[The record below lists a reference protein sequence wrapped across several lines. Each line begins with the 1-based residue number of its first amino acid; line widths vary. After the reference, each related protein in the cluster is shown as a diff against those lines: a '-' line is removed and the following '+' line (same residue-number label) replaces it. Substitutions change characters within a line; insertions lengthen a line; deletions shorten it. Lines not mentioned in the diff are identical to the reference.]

1 VDPRGTAAGEL
12 IASPAGALERLAAHS
27 AEGFPNL
34 LAARRRTAQRLD
46 EMRARVAKIALPD
59 DACIVLFGSWGRGE
73 LTEHSDDDWLLLVDG
88 EVRDDVHGPIVA
100 RLRELL
106 GAEDRKPG
114 TQGVFGAAAS
124 APVLAN
130 RIGLDEDT
138 NRSLTRRMLLLLES
152 VPVAG
157 DGAYARCW
165 ERVLD
170 SYLDDATKDFRPPRF
185 LLNDLVRYWRT
196 ICVDFVGKQ
205 REDEEKW
212 GLRNAKLR
220 TGRKILFSAG
230 LLPILLCDR
239 HRRADMR
246 PFLIAQLQAPA
257 TDRLAAA
264 FAAYDLMDSGGRALD
279 AYDRWIGMIGDEATR
294 AELAGVRRDSVDASD
309 AFAQVRRAGRDL
321 EAGLLAL
328 LFETPLVVLV
338 REYGVF

>member
-1 VDPRGTAAGEL
+1 L
-12 IASPAGALERLAAHS
+12 QSPAGALERLAAHS

-34 LAARRRTAQRLD
+34 LAARQRTALRLA
-46 EMRARVAKIALPD
+46 EMRARVAPVALPA
-59 DACIVLFGSWGRGE
+59 DASIVLFGSWGRGE
-73 LTEHSDDDWLLLVDG
+73 LTAHSDDDWLLLVDG
-88 EVRDDVHGPIVA
+88 PLRDEHEPIVA
-100 RLRELL
+100 TLRELL
-106 GAEDRKPG
+106 GAENRKPG
-114 TQGVFGAAAS
+114 TQEIFGAAAS
-124 APVLAN
+124 AHVLAR

-157 DGAYARCW
+157 DDAY
-165 ERVLD
+165 ERGWVHVLD
-170 SYLDDATKDFRPPRF
+170 SYLEDATKDFRPPRF

-220 TGRKILFSAG
+220 TGRKVLFAAG

-239 HRRADMR
+239 HRQVAMR
-246 PFLIAQLQAPA
+246 DFLVEQLRAPA

-264 FAAYDLMDSGGRALD
+264 FAAYDLSDSGGRALD
-279 AYDRWIGMIGDEATR
+279 AYDRWIGMIGDDATR
-294 AELAGVRRDSVDASD
+294 AELAGVRRDSVDASE

>member
-1 VDPRGTAAGEL
+1 MQ
-12 IASPAGALERLAAHS
+12 SPAGALERLAAHS

-34 LAARRRTAQRLD
+34 LAARERTAVRLA
-46 EMRARVAKIALPD
+46 EMRARVAPVELPG
-59 DACIVLFGSWGRGE
+59 DASIVLFGSWGRGE
-73 LTEHSDDDWLLLVDG
+73 LTAHSDDDWLLLVDG
-88 EVRDDVHGPIVA
+88 PLRREHEPVVA
-100 RLRELL
+100 TLRALL

-114 TQGVFGAAAS
+114 TQEIFGAAAS
-124 APVLAN
+124 AHVLAR

-157 DGAYARCW
+157 NDAYERCW
-165 ERVLD
+165 VHVLN
-170 SYLDDATKDFRPPRF
+170 SYLEDATKDFRPPRF

-220 TGRKILFSAG
+220 TGRKVLFAAG

-239 HRRADMR
+239 LQQSAMR
-246 PFLIAQLQAPA
+246 PFLVEQLRAPA
-257 TDRLAAA
+257 TDRLAAG

-279 AYDRWIGMIGDEATR
+279 AYDRWIGMLDDDTTR
-294 AELAGVRRDSVDASD
+294 AELAAVRRETADASD
-309 AFAQVRRAGRDL
+309 AYARVRRTGREL

>member
-1 VDPRGTAAGEL
+1 L
-12 IASPAGALERLAAHS
+12 QSPAGALERLAAHS

-34 LAARRRTAQRLD
+34 LAARRRTALRLL
-46 EMRARVAKIALPD
+46 EMRARVAPVALPA
-59 DACIVLFGSWGRGE
+59 DASIVLLGSWGRRE
-73 LTEHSDDDWLLLVDG
+73 LTAHSDDDWLLLVDG
-88 EVRDDVHGPIVA
+88 PLRDEHEPAVA
-100 RLRELL
+100 ALRELL

-114 TQGVFGAAAS
+114 TQGVFGAAVS
-124 APVLAN
+124 AHALAG

-138 NRSLTRRMLLLLES
+138 NRSLTRRILLLLES

-157 DGAYARCW
+157 DAAYARCW

-170 SYLDDATKDFRPPRF
+170 TYLDDTTKDYRPPRF

-220 TGRKILFSAG
+220 TGRKVLFAAG

-239 HRRADMR
+239 HRRTEMR
-246 PFLIAQLQAPA
+246 AFLVQQLREPA

-264 FAAYDLMDSGGRALD
+264 FFAHDLIDSGGRALD

-294 AELAGVRRDSVDASD
+294 AELAGVRRDNVDSSD
-309 AFAQVRRAGRDL
+309 AFAQVRRAGDDL

-338 REYGVF
+338 REYGMF

>member
-1 VDPRGTAAGEL
+1 LP
-12 IASPAGALERLAAHS
+12 SPAGALERLAAHS
-27 AEGFPNL
+27 PEGFPHL
-34 LAARRRTAQRLD
+34 LAARRRTADPLHQ
-46 EMRARVAKIALPD
+46 MRERVAALALPD

-88 EVRDDVHGPIVA
+88 PLDEAVHGPLVA
-100 RLRELL
+100 ALRALL
-106 GAEDRKPG
+106 GDEDRKPG

-124 APVLAN
+124 APALAG

-152 VPVAG
+152 VPIAG
-157 DGAYARCW
+157 DAAYARCW
-165 ERVLD
+165 EHVLD
-170 SYLDDATKDFRPPRF
+170 SYLDDATKDYRPPRF

-205 REDEEKW
+205 RVDEEKW
-212 GLRNAKLR
+212 GVRNAKLR
-220 TGRKILFSAG
+220 TGRKVLFSAG

-239 HRRADMR
+239 HRRTDMR

-264 FAAYDLMDSGGRALD
+264 FAAYDLPDSGGRALD
-279 AYDRWIGMIGDEATR
+279 AYDRWIGLVGDRATR
-294 AELAGVRRDSVDASD
+294 AELAAVRRDNVDASE
-309 AFAQVRRAGRDL
+309 AYVQVRRAGRDL
-321 EAGLLAL
+321 ESGLLAL

>member
-1 VDPRGTAAGEL
+1 MQ
-12 IASPAGALERLAAHS
+12 SPAGALERLAAHS

-34 LAARRRTAQRLD
+34 LAARRRTALRLE
-46 EMRARVAKIALPD
+46 EMRARCSQIALPD
-59 DACIVLFGSWGRGE
+59 DAAIVLFGSWGRGE

-88 EVRDDVHGPIVA
+88 PLRDDVHGPVVA
-100 RLRELL
+100 ALRELL
-106 GAEDRKPG
+106 GADDRKPG
-114 TQGVFGAAAS
+114 TQEVFGAAAS
-124 APVLAN
+124 AQTLAG

-157 DGAYARCW
+157 DAAYVRCW

-170 SYLDDATKDFRPPRF
+170 TYLEDATKDFRPPRF

-220 TGRKILFSAG
+220 TGRKVLFSAG

-239 HRRADMR
+239 HRRADQR
-246 PFLIAQLQAPA
+246 AFLVTQLQAPA

-264 FAAYDLMDSGGRALD
+264 FAAYDLVDSGGRALD
-279 AYDRWIGMIGDEATR
+279 AYDRWIGMIGDAATR
-294 AELAGVRRDSVDASD
+294 AELAAVRRDTVDGSD
-309 AFAQVRRAGRDL
+309 AFAQVRRSGREL
-321 EAGLLAL
+321 ETGLLAL

>member
-1 VDPRGTAAGEL
+1 MQ
-12 IASPAGALERLAAHS
+12 SPAGALERLAAHS

-34 LAARRRTAQRLD
+34 LAARERTAARLA
-46 EMRARVAKIALPD
+46 EMRLRVAPVVLPAD
-59 DACIVLFGSWGRGE
+59 SSIVLFGSWGRGE
-73 LTEHSDDDWLLLVDG
+73 LTAHSDDDWLLLVDG
-88 EVRDDVHGPIVA
+88 PLRPEHEPVVA
-100 RLRELL
+100 TLRELL

-114 TQGVFGAAAS
+114 TQEIFGAAAS
-124 APVLAN
+124 AHVLASG
-130 RIGLDEDT
+130 IGLDEDT

-157 DGAYARCW
+157 DDAYERCW
-165 ERVLD
+165 VHVLN
-170 SYLDDATKDFRPPRF
+170 SYLEDATRDFRPPRF

-220 TGRKILFSAG
+220 TGRKVLFAAG

-239 HRRADMR
+239 HQQAAMRDFLVEQLRAH
-246 PFLIAQLQAPA
+246 A

-279 AYDRWIGMIGDEATR
+279 AYDRWIGMLGDDATR
-294 AELAGVRRDSVDASD
+294 AELAAVRRETADASD
-309 AFAQVRRAGRDL
+309 AYARVRRSGREL
-321 EAGLLAL
+321 ETGLLAL

>member
-1 VDPRGTAAGEL
+1 M
-12 IASPAGALERLAAHS
+12 LA
-27 AEGFPNL
+27 
-34 LAARRRTAQRLD
+34 R
-46 EMRARVAKIALPD
+46 
-59 DACIVLFGSWGRGE
+59 
-73 LTEHSDDDWLLLVDG
+73 
-88 EVRDDVHGPIVA
+88 
-100 RLRELL
+100 
-106 GAEDRKPG
+106 
-114 TQGVFGAAAS
+114 
-124 APVLAN
+124 

-157 DGAYARCW
+157 DDAYERCW
-165 ERVLD
+165 VHVLD
-170 SYLDDATKDFRPPRF
+170 SYLEDATKDFRPPRF

-220 TGRKILFSAG
+220 TGRKVLFAAG

-239 HRRADMR
+239 HRQAAMR
-246 PFLIAQLQAPA
+246 DFLVEQLRAPA

-279 AYDRWIGMIGDEATR
+279 AYDRWIGMLDDDATR
-294 AELAGVRRDSVDASD
+294 AELAAVRRETADASD
-309 AFAQVRRAGRDL
+309 AYARVRRSGREL

>member
-1 VDPRGTAAGEL
+1 L
-12 IASPAGALERLAAHS
+12 QSPAGALERLAGQRAG
-27 AEGFPNL
+27 GFPNL
-34 LAARRRTAQRLD
+34 IAARERTAERLAQ
-46 EMRARVAKIALPD
+46 MRERVVPIALPD
-59 DACIVLFGSWGRGE
+59 DASIVLFGSWGRGE

-88 EVRDDVHGPIVA
+88 EVRDEVHGPAVA
-100 RLRELL
+100 ALRELL

-114 TQGVFGAAAS
+114 TQGVFGAAVS
-124 APVLAN
+124 AQALAR

-157 DGAYARCW
+157 DAVYARCW

-170 SYLDDATKDFRPPRF
+170 TYLDDSTKDFRPPRF

-196 ICVDFVGKQ
+196 ICVDFVGKE

-220 TGRKILFSAG
+220 TGRKLLFAAG

-239 HRRADMR
+239 HRCAEMR
-246 PFLIAQLQAPA
+246 EFLVAQLRAPA

-264 FAAYDLMDSGGRALD
+264 FESYDLADGGGRALG
-279 AYDRWIGMIGDEATR
+279 AYDRWIGMIGDERTR
-294 AELAGVRRDSVDASD
+294 AELAAVRRDSVDASG
-309 AFAQVRRAGRDL
+309 AFAQVRRAGSDL

>member
-1 VDPRGTAAGEL
+1 MP
-12 IASPAGALERLAAHS
+12 SPAGALEHLAAHS

-34 LAARRRTAQRLD
+34 LSARRHTARRLD
-46 EMRARVAKIALPD
+46 EMRARVEPIALSD

-88 EVRDDVHGPIVA
+88 PLRHDVHGPVVEA
-100 RLRELL
+100 LRERL
-106 GAEDRKPG
+106 GADDRKPG
-114 TQGVFGAAAS
+114 TQGVFGAAVS
-124 APVLAN
+124 APVLAG
-130 RIGLDEDT
+130 RIGLNEDT

-157 DGAYARCW
+157 DAAYVRCW

-170 SYLDDATKDFRPPRF
+170 TYLDDATKDFRPPRF

-220 TGRKILFSAG
+220 TGRKVLFAAG

-246 PFLIAQLQAPA
+246 PFLVAQLHAPA

-264 FAAYDLMDSGGRALD
+264 FAGHDLMDSGGRALD
-279 AYDRWIGMIGDEATR
+279 AYDRWIGMLGDADTR
-294 AELAGVRRDSVDASD
+294 AALAAVRRDNVDVSD
-309 AFAQVRRAGRDL
+309 VYAQVRRAGREI

>member
-1 VDPRGTAAGEL
+1 MTS
-12 IASPAGALERLAAHS
+12 SPAGALERLGAQRG
-27 AEGFPNL
+27 EGFPNL
-34 LAARRRTAQRLD
+34 LAARRRTTERLE
-46 EMRARVAKIALPD
+46 EMRERVAPIALPA
-59 DACIVLFGSWGRGE
+59 DASIVLFGSWGRGE

-88 EVRDDVHGPIVA
+88 PVREEVHGPAVEA
-100 RLRELL
+100 LRALL

-124 APVLAN
+124 AQVLAD

-157 DGAYARCW
+157 DTVYARCW
-165 ERVLD
+165 ELVLD
-170 SYLDDATKDFRPPRF
+170 SYFDDATKDYRPPHF

-220 TGRKILFSAG
+220 TGRKVLFAAG

-239 HRRADMR
+239 HRRDAMR
-246 PFLIAQLQAPA
+246 AFLVEQLRAPA

-264 FAAYDLMDSGGRALD
+264 FDAHELADSGARALA
-279 AYDRWIGMIGDEATR
+279 AYDRWIGMIGDERTR
-294 AELAGVRRDSVDASD
+294 SELALVRRDSIDGSA
-309 AFAQVRRAGRDL
+309 AFANVRRAGNEL

-328 LFETPLVVLV
+328 LFETPLVVLI

>member
-1 VDPRGTAAGEL
+1 MP
-12 IASPAGALERLAAHS
+12 SPAGALERLAAHS

-34 LAARRRTAQRLD
+34 LAARAAHRVSGSRRC
-46 EMRARVAKIALPD
+46 ARGWPTIALPD

-88 EVRDDVHGPIVA
+88 EVREDVHGPVVEA
-100 RLRELL
+100 LRELL

-157 DGAYARCW
+157 DAAYARCW

-170 SYLDDATKDFRPPRF
+170 TYLDDATKDFRPPRF

-264 FAAYDLMDSGGRALD
+264 FARLRPDGQ
-279 AYDRWIGMIGDEATR
+279 
-294 AELAGVRRDSVDASD
+294 RRP
-309 AFAQVRRAGRDL
+309 RAGRL
-321 EAGLLAL
+321 
-328 LFETPLVVLV
+328 
-338 REYGVF
+338 

>member
-1 VDPRGTAAGEL
+1 MP
-12 IASPAGALERLAAHS
+12 SPAGALERLAAHS
-27 AEGFPNL
+27 SEGFPNL
-34 LAARRRTAQRLD
+34 VAARERTALRLA
-46 EMRARVAKIALPD
+46 EMRARVAPIALPG
-59 DACIVLFGSWGRGE
+59 DASIVLFGSWGRGE
-73 LTEHSDDDWLLLVDG
+73 LTAHSDDDWLLLVDG
-88 EVRDDVHGPIVA
+88 PLRPEHDPVVA
-100 RLRELL
+100 TLRQQL

-114 TQGVFGAAAS
+114 TQAIFGAPAS
-124 APVLAN
+124 AHVLAS

-157 DGAYARCW
+157 DDAYERCW
-165 ERVLD
+165 VHVLN
-170 SYLDDATKDFRPPRF
+170 SYLEDATKDFRPPRF

-220 TGRKILFSAG
+220 TGRKVLFAAG
-230 LLPILLCDR
+230 LLPILLCER
-239 HRRADMR
+239 HQQSAMR
-246 PFLIAQLQAPA
+246 PFLVEQLRAPA

-279 AYDRWIGMIGDEATR
+279 AYDRWIGMLDDDATR
-294 AELAGVRRDSVDASD
+294 AELAAVRRETADASD
-309 AFAQVRRAGRDL
+309 AYARVRRAGREL

>member
-1 VDPRGTAAGEL
+1 MDPRSAPAGAL

-34 LAARRRTAQRLD
+34 FAARERTALRLA
-46 EMRARVAKIALPD
+46 EMRERVAGLALPD
-59 DACIVLFGSWGRGE
+59 DAAIVLFGSWGRGE
-73 LTEHSDDDWLLLVDG
+73 LTAHSDDDWLLLVDG
-88 EVRDDVHGPIVA
+88 PLRAEHDPVVAMLRD
-100 RLRELL
+100 LL

-114 TQGVFGAAAS
+114 TQEVFGAAAS
-124 APVLAN
+124 AHVLAR

-157 DGAYARCW
+157 DDAYERCW
-165 ERVLD
+165 VHVLD
-170 SYLDDATKDFRPPRF
+170 SYLEDATKDFRPPRF

-220 TGRKILFSAG
+220 TGRKVLFAAG

-239 HRRADMR
+239 HRQAAMR
-246 PFLIAQLQAPA
+246 DVLVEQLRAPA

-264 FAAYDLMDSGGRALD
+264 FAAYDLLDSGGRALD
-279 AYDRWIGMIGDEATR
+279 AYDRWIAMLDDDATR
-294 AELAGVRRDSVDASD
+294 AELAAVRRETADASH
-309 AFAQVRRAGRDL
+309 AYAEVRRAGREL

>member
-1 VDPRGTAAGEL
+1 MQ
-12 IASPAGALERLAAHS
+12 SPAGALERLAAHS

-34 LAARRRTAQRLD
+34 LAARERTATRLA
-46 EMRARVAKIALPD
+46 EMRARVAPVALPA
-59 DACIVLFGSWGRGE
+59 DAAIVLFGSWGRGE
-73 LTEHSDDDWLLLVDG
+73 LTAHSDDDWLLLVDG
-88 EVRDDVHGPIVA
+88 PVRPEHDPLVA
-100 RLRELL
+100 TLRELL
-106 GAEDRKPG
+106 GAQDRKPG
-114 TQGVFGAAAS
+114 TQEIFGAAAS
-124 APVLAN
+124 AHVLAQ

-157 DGAYARCW
+157 DAAYERCW
-165 ERVLD
+165 VHVLD
-170 SYLDDATKDFRPPRF
+170 SYLEDATKDFRPPRF

-220 TGRKILFSAG
+220 TGRKVLFAAG

-239 HRRADMR
+239 HRQAAMR
-246 PFLIAQLQAPA
+246 DFLVEQLRAPA

-264 FAAYDLMDSGGRALD
+264 FAAYDLRDSGGRALD
-279 AYDRWIGMIGDEATR
+279 AYDRWIGMLDDDATR
-294 AELAGVRRDSVDASD
+294 AELAAVRRETADASE
-309 AFAQVRRAGRDL
+309 AYGRVRRSGREL

>member
-1 VDPRGTAAGEL
+1 MDPRSPAAGAL
-12 IASPAGALERLAAHS
+12 ITGPAGALERLAEHGA
-27 AEGFPNL
+27 AEVPNL
-34 LAARRRTAQRLD
+34 LAARRRTAERLAA
-46 EMRARVAKIALPD
+46 MRARVAAVALPA
-59 DACIVLFGSWGRGE
+59 DASIVLFGSWGRGE
-73 LTEHSDDDWLLLVDG
+73 LTAHSDDDWLLLVDG
-88 EVRDDVHGPIVA
+88 PVRDEEHGPAVA
-100 RLRELL
+100 ALRELL

-114 TQGVFGAAAS
+114 TQGVFGAAVS
-124 APVLAN
+124 AQALAG

-157 DGAYARCW
+157 DAVYGSCW

-170 SYLDDATKDFRPPRF
+170 TYLDDATKDYRPPRF

-220 TGRKILFSAG
+220 TGRKVLFAAG

-239 HRRADMR
+239 HRRREMR
-246 PFLIAQLQAPA
+246 AFLVEQLRAPA

-264 FAAYDLMDSGGRALD
+264 FAAYDLADGGGRALG
-279 AYDRWIGMIGDEATR
+279 AYDRWIGMLGDAPTR
-294 AELAGVRRDSVDASD
+294 AELARVRRDNVEQSA
-309 AFAQVRRAGRDL
+309 AFARVRRAGDEL

>member
-1 VDPRGTAAGEL
+1 MER
-12 IASPAGALERLAAHS
+12 PAGAVERLAAQS

-34 LAARRRTAQRLD
+34 LAARERTARRLG
-46 EMRARVAKIALPD
+46 EMRERVRAVALPA
-59 DACIVLFGSWGRGE
+59 DAAVVLFGSWGRGE
-73 LTEHSDDDWLLLVDG
+73 LTEHSDDDWLLLADG
-88 EVRDDVHGPIVA
+88 PLRAEHEEAAGA
-100 RLRELL
+100 LRELL
-106 GAEDRKPG
+106 GADRKPG
-114 TQGVFGAAAS
+114 TQGVFGAAVS
-124 APVLAN
+124 AQALAG

-157 DGAYARCW
+157 DEVYERCW

-170 SYLDDATKDFRPPRF
+170 TYLDDSTKDFRPPRF

-212 GLRNAKLR
+212 ALRNAKLR
-220 TGRKILFSAG
+220 TARKMLFAAG

-239 HRRADMR
+239 HRRSEMR
-246 PFLIAQLQAPA
+246 AFLAGQLRAPA

-264 FAAYDLMDSGGRALD
+264 FCAYDLVDSGARALD
-279 AYDRWIGMIGDEATR
+279 AYDRWVEIAGDASLR
-294 AELAGVRRDSVDASD
+294 AQLAAVRRDNAGESEV
-309 AFAQVRRAGRDL
+309 FARVRRAGDDL

>member
-1 VDPRGTAAGEL
+1 MSGFAGWTT
-12 IASPAGALERLAAHS
+12 SPAGALERLAAQR
-27 AEGFPNL
+27 AEGFPHL
-34 LAARRRTAQRLD
+34 LAARVRTAQRLE
-46 EMRARVAKIALPD
+46 EMRARVAPIALPD
-59 DACIVLFGSWGRGE
+59 DASIVLFGSWGRGE

-88 EVRDDVHGPIVA
+88 PVREGVHGPVVEA
-100 RLRELL
+100 LRELL

-124 APVLAN
+124 AQVLAD

-152 VPVAG
+152 VPIAG
-157 DGAYARCW
+157 DAVYTRCW
-165 ERVLD
+165 ELVLD
-170 SYLDDATKDFRPPRF
+170 TYLDDSTKDYRPPRF

-220 TGRKILFSAG
+220 TGRKVLFAAG

-239 HRRADMR
+239 HRRGEMR
-246 PFLIAQLQAPA
+246 EFLVEQLRAPA

-264 FAAYDLMDSGGRALD
+264 FESYDLADSGGRALD
-279 AYDRWIGMIGDEATR
+279 AYDRWIGMVDDEQTR
-294 AELAGVRRDSVDASD
+294 AELARLRRDNVDGSA
-309 AFAQVRRAGRDL
+309 AFAQVRRAGNDL

-328 LFETPLVVLV
+328 LFETPLVVLI

>member
-1 VDPRGTAAGEL
+1 VDPRSSPAGAL

-34 LAARRRTAQRLD
+34 LAARERTARRLA
-46 EMRARVAKIALPD
+46 EMRARVAPVALPA
-59 DACIVLFGSWGRGE
+59 DASIVLFGSWGRGE
-73 LTEHSDDDWLLLVDG
+73 LTAHSDDDWLLLVDG
-88 EVRDDVHGPIVA
+88 PLRAEHEPIVA
-100 RLRELL
+100 ALRELL

-114 TQGVFGAAAS
+114 TQQVFGAAAS
-124 APVLAN
+124 AQVLAR

-157 DGAYARCW
+157 DDAYERCW
-165 ERVLD
+165 VHVLD
-170 SYLDDATKDFRPPRF
+170 SYLEDATKDFRPPRF

-220 TGRKILFSAG
+220 TGRKVLFAAG

-239 HRRADMR
+239 HRQVAMR
-246 PFLIAQLQAPA
+246 GFLVEQLRAPA

-279 AYDRWIGMIGDEATR
+279 AYDRWIGMIGDDATR
-294 AELAGVRRDSVDASD
+294 AELAGVRRDSVDDSD

>member
-1 VDPRGTAAGEL
+1 LP
-12 IASPAGALERLAAHS
+12 SPAGALERLAAHS
-27 AEGFPNL
+27 AEGFPHL
-34 LAARRRTAQRLD
+34 LAARERTALRLA
-46 EMRARVAKIALPD
+46 EMRARVAGVALPP
-59 DACIVLFGSWGRGE
+59 DAAIVLFGSWGRGE
-73 LTEHSDDDWLLLVDG
+73 LTAHSDDDWLLLVDG
-88 EVRDDVHGPIVA
+88 PLRAEHEPVVATLRD
-100 RLRELL
+100 LL
-106 GAEDRKPG
+106 GAADRKPG
-114 TQGVFGAAAS
+114 TQEVFGAAAS
-124 APVLAN
+124 AQVLAR

-157 DGAYARCW
+157 DDAYERCW
-165 ERVLD
+165 VHVLD
-170 SYLDDATKDFRPPRF
+170 SYLEDATKDFRPPRF

-220 TGRKILFSAG
+220 TGRKVLFAAG

-239 HRRADMR
+239 HRQAAMR
-246 PFLIAQLQAPA
+246 DVLVAQLRAPA

-264 FAAYDLMDSGGRALD
+264 FAAYDLLDTGGRALG
-279 AYDRWIGMIGDEATR
+279 AYDRWLGMLDDDVTR
-294 AELAGVRRDSVDASD
+294 AELAAVRRETADASEAYAD
-309 AFAQVRRAGRDL
+309 VRRAGREL
-321 EAGLLAL
+321 ESGLLAL

>member
-1 VDPRGTAAGEL
+1 MP
-12 IASPAGALERLAAHS
+12 SPAGALERLAVHS
-27 AEGFPNL
+27 AGGFSNL
-34 LAARRRTAQRLD
+34 LSARRHTARRLD
-46 EMRARVAKIALPD
+46 EMRARVAAIALPD
-59 DACIVLFGSWGRGE
+59 DACVVLLGSWGRGE

-88 EVRDDVHGPIVA
+88 PLRDDVHGPVVGA
-100 RLRELL
+100 LRERL
-106 GAEDRKPG
+106 GADDRKPG
-114 TQGVFGAAAS
+114 TQGVFGAAVS
-124 APVLAN
+124 AQVLAG

-157 DGAYARCW
+157 DAAYVRCW

-220 TGRKILFSAG
+220 TGRKVLFAAG

-246 PFLIAQLQAPA
+246 PFLIAQLRAPA

-264 FAAYDLMDSGGRALD
+264 FAAHDLMDSGGRALD
-279 AYDRWIGMIGDEATR
+279 AYDRWIGMIGDADTR
-294 AELAGVRRDSVDASD
+294 AELAAVRRENVDASE
-309 AFAQVRRAGRDL
+309 AYAQVRRAGREL

>member
-1 VDPRGTAAGEL
+1 L
-12 IASPAGALERLAAHS
+12 QSPAGALERLAAQR

-34 LAARRRTAQRLD
+34 LAARRRTAERLA
-46 EMRARVAKIALPD
+46 EMRARVAPIALPA
-59 DACIVLFGSWGRGE
+59 DASIVLFGSWGRGE

-88 EVRDDVHGPIVA
+88 PVRDDVHGPAVEA
-100 RLRELL
+100 LRELL

-124 APVLAN
+124 AQVLAD

-157 DGAYARCW
+157 DAVYARCW
-165 ERVLD
+165 ELVLD
-170 SYLDDATKDFRPPRF
+170 TYLDDATKDYRPPRF

-220 TGRKILFSAG
+220 TGRKVLFAAG

-239 HRRADMR
+239 HRHGEMR
-246 PFLIAQLQAPA
+246 EFLVAQLRAPA

-264 FAAYDLMDSGGRALD
+264 FHSYDLADSGGRALD
-279 AYDRWIGMIGDEATR
+279 AYDRWIGMIGDAQTR
-294 AELAGVRRDSVDASD
+294 AELARLRRDSVDASE
-309 AFAQVRRAGRDL
+309 AFARVRRAGNDL

-328 LFETPLVVLV
+328 LFETPLVVLI
-338 REYGVF
+338 RE

>member
-1 VDPRGTAAGEL
+1 MP
-12 IASPAGALERLAAHS
+12 SPAGALERLAAHS

-34 LAARRRTAQRLD
+34 LAARRRTALAPGGD
-46 EMRARVAKIALPD
+46 ARAGARPIALPD
-59 DACIVLFGSWGRGE
+59 DAAIVLFGSWGRGE

-88 EVRDDVHGPIVA
+88 ALRDAVHGPVVET
-100 RLRELL
+100 LRELL

-157 DGAYARCW
+157 DAAYARCW

-170 SYLDDATKDFRPPRF
+170 TYLDDATKDFRPPRF

-220 TGRKILFSAG
+220 TGRKVLFAAG

-264 FAAYDLMDSGGRALD
+264 FAAYDLIDSGGRALA
-279 AYDRWIGMIGDEATR
+279 AYDRWIGMIGDDATR
-294 AELAGVRRDSVDASD
+294 AELAAVRRDNVDGSE
-309 AFAQVRRAGRDL
+309 AFAQVRRAGHEL

>member
-1 VDPRGTAAGEL
+1 LQG
-12 IASPAGALERLAAHS
+12 PAGALERLAAHS
-27 AEGFPNL
+27 ADGFPHL
-34 LAARRRTAQRLD
+34 LSARRRTAERLE
-46 EMRARVAKIALPD
+46 EMRARVAPIALPE
-59 DACIVLFGSWGRGE
+59 DASIVLFGSWGRGE

-88 EVRDDVHGPIVA
+88 PVRDEVHGPAVEA
-100 RLRELL
+100 LRELL
-106 GAEDRKPG
+106 GGEDRKPG
-114 TQGVFGAAAS
+114 TQGIFGAAAS
-124 APVLAN
+124 AQVLAD

-157 DGAYARCW
+157 DAVYERCW

-170 SYLDDATKDFRPPRF
+170 MYLDDSTKDFRPPRF

-220 TGRKILFSAG
+220 TGRKVLFAAG

-239 HRRADMR
+239 HRRTEMR
-246 PFLIAQLQAPA
+246 AFLVEQLCEPA

-264 FAAYDLMDSGGRALD
+264 FESHDLRDSGGRALD
-279 AYDRWIGMIGDEATR
+279 AYDRWIGMIGNAATR
-294 AELAGVRRDSVDASD
+294 AELARVRRGSVEASD
-309 AFAQVRRAGRDL
+309 AFAQVKRAGDDL
-321 EAGLLAL
+321 EMGLLAL